1 MNTNSQGSVVAQRS
15 PAEEEVFALSAEE
28 LQMIAG
34 GECVVN
40 NI

>member
-1 MNTNSQGSVVAQRS
+1 MEANTVTQPTTQQI
-15 PAEEEVFALSAEE
+15 EEFAALSVEQLE
-28 LQMIAG
+28 MIAG

>member
-1 MNTNSQGSVVAQRS
+1 MDTNTLTQTTTDEI
-15 PAEEEVFALSAEE
+15 EELAALSVEQLE
-28 LQMIAG
+28 MIAG